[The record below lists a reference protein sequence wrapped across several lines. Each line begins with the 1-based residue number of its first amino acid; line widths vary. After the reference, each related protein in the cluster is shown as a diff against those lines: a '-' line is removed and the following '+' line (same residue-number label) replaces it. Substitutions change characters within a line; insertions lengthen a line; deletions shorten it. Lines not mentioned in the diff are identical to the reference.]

1 MTLDIRPGDGV
12 GPLRFAMS
20 IRNAR
25 AALATPL
32 LAMGLGWAK
41 TTSFLKDTRRDG
53 VPVDDFPDLGLHL
66 YYRVRGE
73 AIVLVA
79 VEMFPPEA
87 SPELLGVSLFAT
99 PFPRVRE
106 HVLQRDPAVSIE
118 SGSLRS
124 LALGVAME
132 DRSASEEQEP
142 DAPPSSVFAFE
153 PGYWDVPLPPVV
165 KR

>member
-1 MTLDIRPGDGV
+1 MTLDIRSGEGV
-12 GPLRFAMS
+12 GPLQFGMS

-25 AALATPL
+25 AALAEPL
-32 LAMGLGWAK
+32 LAIGLGWAQ
-41 TTSFLKDTRRDG
+41 TGSFLKDARRDG
-53 VPVDDFPDLGLHL
+53 VPVDDFSKLGLHL

-87 SPELLGVSLFAT
+87 SPELRGVSLFAT
-99 PFPRVRE
+99 PFARVKE
-106 HVLQRDPAVSIE
+106 HVLQNDPAVSIE

-132 DRSASEEQEP
+132 DRSSDEEP
-142 DAPPSSVFAFE
+142 DAPASSVFAFE
-153 PGYWDVPLPPVV
+153 RGYWDLPLPPVV
-165 KR
+165 NR

>member
-1 MTLDIRPGDGV
+1 MTLDIRSGEGV
-12 GPLRFAMS
+12 GPLQFGMS

-25 AALATPL
+25 AALAKPL
-32 LAMGLGWAK
+32 LAIGLGWAK
-41 TTSFLKDTRRDG
+41 TDSFLKDTRRDG
-53 VPVDDFPDLGLHL
+53 VPVDAFTGLGLHL

-87 SPELLGVSLFAT
+87 SPELLGVSLFAA
-99 PFPRVRE
+99 PFARVKE
-106 HVLQRDPAVSIE
+106 QIVQNDPSVSIE

-132 DRSASEEQEP
+132 DGASDEEP
-142 DAPPSSVFAFE
+142 DAPASSVFAFE
-153 PGYWDVPLPPVV
+153 RGYWDLSLPPVV